1 MDEYLIIEEAI
12 NGNEDSFKVLY
23 DKYHLK
29 IFNYVFGKV
38 SNKSDVDDVVQEAFS
53 KTFKNFRYYKKE
65 CGSFYN
71 FLLSNC
77 NQILCDYYK
86 KKSYRDNRAEQ
97 VELDEN
103 IVGVD
108 TVNLFEIA
116 NGQYNLFDAID
127 KLPDDQ
133 RIAFNLIYVKKL
145 KYKEA
150 AKIMGKTESSIK
162 SLAFRARKTLRAEI
176 VKENPGIGK
185 RYGIKEVFKIVAIA
199 AVCFALIGGFGY
211 AMVRLY
217 KESNKKNT
225 YILSEVMSDVPEENS
240 TISREDATKK
250 INEYLDILGMDVRA
264 EEEELHLIND
274 FNLDRNCWSFRNNE
288 VLLSISAIDA
298 KILEYS
304 CFDSQIESN
313 DKEYNEIIEEI
324 GVLQEYELYSCE
336 KKDDSIY
343 LCYAKKYDEI
353 FNLYQRITIVIENN
367 NIKAI
372 TRLDYEYED
381 TEILVSKEEAIN
393 ILEEKGIEVE
403 SVELVIENLDF
414 GEGNVATQESGK
426 IEKLDI
432 TFTDLFYSDLLYV
445 SNNTTKVWKA
455 KTIDNEIYFVNSNT
469 GKVIESDISY
479 GSEESN

>member
-65 CGSFYN
+65 CGSFYI

-176 VKENPGIGK
+176 VKENPEIGK
-185 RYGIKEVFKIVAIA
+185 RYGIKEVFKVVAIA

-217 KESNKKNT
+217 RENT
-225 YILSEVMSDVPEENS
+225 KRKTYTLSEVMRDVPEENS

-250 INEYLDILGMDVRA
+250 INEYLDILGMDVIA
-264 EEEELHLIND
+264 EEEDLQLIKDYD
-274 FNLDRNCWSFRNNE
+274 FLKTCWIFKNE
-288 VLLSISAIDA
+288 DCKLSISSDNGAIVT
-298 KILEYS
+298 YS
-304 CFDSQIESN
+304 CLNIDSTRNN
-313 DKEYNEIIEEI
+313 DLYYEVLDQLNLLDGYYLYNEESLE
-324 GVLQEYELYSCE
+324 GNT
-336 KKDDSIY
+336 Y
-343 LCYAKKYDEI
+343 LEYAKKYGDVFNPYQKITLVIKDEKI
-353 FNLYQRITIVIENN
+353 ITIT
-367 NIKAI
+367 K
-372 TRLDYEYED
+372 LYYDYEDSEV
-381 TEILVSKEEAIN
+381 L
-393 ILEEKGIEVE
+393 ILENDAIDILNEMGIEAK
-403 SVELVIENLDF
+403 SIELVIENLDF
-414 GEGNVATQESGK
+414 NDSDFNSEKIDGSEMWNESMDMIYVGNNIK
-426 IEKLDI
+426 
-432 TFTDLFYSDLLYV
+432 
-445 SNNTTKVWKA
+445 KVWRVKSSDT
-455 KTIDNEIYFVNSNT
+455 KIYFVDSHT
-469 GKVIESDISY
+469 GKIIESDISY
-479 GSEESN
+479 AEKESN